1 MLVLYSSQWK
11 RKKMVM
17 DKLLFT
23 HSGAINFIHCHV
35 CSILISVL
43 LSYIIVGLRSKV
55 DNQRACMLFPYCPQ
69 WKMQG
74 RVLLHVFANRGL
86 IYPYIEMRKIN
97 VLHDYT
103 TDVSSPFVLTLIRQT
118 SRASLSPL
126 TSLAT
131 FSSAMSRDLSW
142 ISSRFSKVILSVLN
156 ARERLVNLF
165 YKHR

>member
-1 MLVLYSSQWK
+1 MS
-11 RKKMVM
+11 
-17 DKLLFT
+17 LL
-23 HSGAINFIHCHV
+23 IE
-35 CSILISVL
+35 
-43 LSYIIVGLRSKV
+43 
-55 DNQRACMLFPYCPQ
+55 D
-69 WKMQG
+69 
-74 RVLLHVFANRGL
+74 LH
-86 IYPYIEMRKIN
+86 PYIEMRKIN

-126 TSLAT
+126 ISLAT